1 MRRKIDLSLLAGTV
15 FAGFT
20 AMAGAAGLPRVEA
33 HIHYS
38 HDAWEV
44 YPLCRNRRV
53 SCRRGTDR
61 NAEALLKLVGKLR
74 GFHA

>member
-44 YPLCRNRRV
+44 LSPMPESASFMPTGNRSKCRSIV
-53 SCRRGTDR
+53 KACW
-61 NAEALLKLVGKLR
+61 
-74 GFHA
+74 